1 MKLNTIAIIAVCLSW
16 NIQAEATQYSKLAI
30 ITAAKSVGR
39 WDSLKAWIQKSG
51 YYDEWLV
58 ASYLSDEYEQYP
70 AITNAIVSTGV
81 CTAQELAAILT
92 ASKDTAMPDA
102 LLNERYK
109 RDVKSESGRVSWHG
123 KRVGGPVE
131 DMDRL
136 VQIYTYEDGTKF
148 EIPFTKAKPLSV
160 NARFA
165 LEQKRKAAAEEKR
178 LKQLPPPLQEIVRQ
192 RHEALSHTNEVVV
205 EYGPQGER

>member
-1 MKLNTIAIIAVCLSW
+1 MKLKTIAIIAVCLSW

-39 WDSLKAWIQKSG
+39 WDSLKAWIQQAG

-70 AITNAIVSTGV
+70 AITNAIISAGV
-81 CTAQELAAILT
+81 ATAEELAGILQ
-92 ASKDTAMPDA
+92 ASKDTAIPDA
-102 LLNERYK
+102 VINAKYS
-109 RDVKSESGRVSWHG
+109 RDVASESGRVNWHG

-131 DMDRL
+131 DMERL

-148 EIPFTKAKPLSV
+148 EIPFTKAKPLTV
-160 NARFA
+160 EARFA
-165 LEQKRKAAAEEKR
+165 LEQKRKAAAEAKR
-178 LKQLPPPLQEIVRQ
+178 LKQLPPRLQEIVRQ

>member
-1 MKLNTIAIIAVCLSW
+1 MKKLMIAVALSAAVF
-16 NIQAEATQYSKLAI
+16 QVSATQYSKLSI
-30 ITAAKSVGR
+30 ITAAKAAGK
-39 WDSLKAWIQKSG
+39 WNALKAWIQQAG

-70 AITNAIVSTGV
+70 AITNAIVSAGV

-92 ASKDTAMPDA
+92 ASKDTAIPDT
-102 LLNERYK
+102 LLNGRYK
-109 RDVKSESGRVSWHG
+109 RDVASETGRVSWHG

-178 LKQLPPPLQEIVRQ
+178 LKQLPPRLQEIVRQ

>member
-30 ITAAKSVGR
+30 ITASKSVGR

-58 ASYLSDEYEQYP
+58 ASYLSDDYPQYP
-70 AITNAIVSTGV
+70 AITNAIVSASV
-81 CTAQELAAILT
+81 CTAQELAAILM

-109 RDVKSESGRVSWHG
+109 RDVKSESGRISWHG

-131 DMDRL
+131 DMERL

-148 EIPFTKAKPLSV
+148 EIPFTKAKPLTKE
-160 NARFA
+160 ARFK
-165 LEQKRKAAAEEKR
+165 LEIKRKAEAEAKR
-178 LKQLPPPLQEIVRQ
+178 LAQMPPQLQEIERKRQ
-192 RHEALSHTNEVVV
+192 ENASKTNEVTVN
-205 EYGPQGER
+205 YGPEIM

>member
-1 MKLNTIAIIAVCLSW
+1 MKLKVIAIIAVCLSW

-58 ASYLSDEYEQYP
+58 ASYLSDDYPQYP
-70 AITNAIVSTGV
+70 AITNAIVSADV
-81 CTAQELAAILT
+81 CSAQELAAILT
-92 ASKDTAMPDA
+92 ASKDTAIPDT
-102 LLNERYK
+102 LLNGRYK
-109 RDVKSESGRVSWHG
+109 RDVESESGRVSWHG

-131 DMDRL
+131 DMARL

-178 LKQLPPPLQEIVRQ
+178 LKQLPPRLQEIVRQ
-192 RHEALSHTNEVVV
+192 RHEALSHTNDVVV